1 MIEIPKALRP
11 GGKKGTEPKAP
22 PRFPGI
28 RRAMDGTAAVVAM
41 ETAGSEAAGAY
52 PITPS
57 TQMGEGWAEAVA
69 AGKSNVFG
77 RRLLFF
83 EPEGEHAA
91 AAVTAGMS
99 MVGLRATNFSSGQGI
114 VYMHESLYPAVG
126 KRLTY
131 VLNMACRA
139 LTKQSLNIHAG
150 HDDYHAVDDTGFFQL
165 FAKNAQEAADL
176 NLIGHRIAELALNPG
191 IVAQDGFLT
200 SHVLESVRLPEPELV
215 REYLGDPADTIDS
228 PTPAQRMVF
237 GERRRRIP
245 ELFDL
250 DYPAM
255 LGVVQNQESYMQ
267 GVAAQRPFYFD
278 HIPGL
283 AERAFSEFAELT
295 GRRYAPLQGYRMDDA
310 VYALVAQGSAVSDA
324 EAVCDYLREVEGV
337 KVGVVNVTMF
347 RPFPRALMVELL
359 EGKKAVTVMERLD
372 QPLAADPPL
381 LREIRTAMAQALEN
395 GRAREASEARRE
407 GARRQKNRRTLPVV
421 GAGQAPHPG
430 VPPLLQA
437 QVPDFHSAIFGL
449 GSRDLQ
455 PGDLVA
461 AVRNMAEGNRGLR
474 RYYLGI
480 DFLRKGSR
488 LPKFQIWQEEVE
500 EGYPELARLALPS
513 VGEVNVMPQ
522 DALPVR
528 IHSVGGWGAMTM
540 GKNLAQTAFEL
551 LDVHVKANPKY
562 GSEKKG
568 QPTAFYLTLSR
579 SPIRT
584 NGELKHVGA
593 VLSPDPN
600 VFHHSN
606 PLAGL
611 REEGTFVIQS
621 DQEPEEFWRSLPV
634 ESRREIRER
643 GIRVHSLDG
652 FRIAAE
658 EASNPDLRYRM
669 QGAAFMGA
677 FFAASPLMEQEGLDE
692 ERLFGGIRAQLEKRF
707 GHLGERVVEDNLR
720 VIRRGFQEVREV
732 EPVEVED
739 ESASDGEVIEGEVPR
754 MPARMQAPGALQGA
768 AEAGAFWDQ
777 VCGPLKAGEDP
788 LADPFVAMSAMPA
801 ATGAIRDMTQV
812 RMEVPRFI
820 AEKCTGCSH
829 CWVQCPDSAIP
840 ALVNTVEEVLEAAVT
855 TATDVRPLDRIRQIS
870 RPLAGEVRKV
880 LKGVPFKTFGDALS
894 QAYESVADRLGW
906 DPERRSALDAEF
918 ARVYGAV
925 ADYPLA
931 KTAPFFDGPETKEK
945 GSGGLLS
952 IMIDPETC
960 KGCNLCV
967 EVCPEEALVSVRQ
980 TDEVVETLRENRRL
994 WEHLPETRDPYIRIA
1009 SMEEGIGTLSSLLL
1023 KKENYL
1029 SMVGGDGA
1037 CMGCGEK
1044 TSMHLVVSAIHALMG
1059 PRAAEHV
1066 KELDELIEGLDAK
1079 AREILAAEA
1088 DVDASP
1094 AWEPGD
1100 AVPVPLSPENRNRL
1114 ERLSGLL
1121 SRLKDLRWRYTEGPG
1136 GKGRAPLGMTNAT
1149 GCSSVWGSTYPYN
1162 PYPFPWVNH
1171 LFQDAPSVAIGI
1183 FEGHMRKMADG
1194 FRDIRRARLEL
1205 DDEWDAERHEEELA
1219 ALDWKGFTDHEF
1231 ALCPPIVA
1239 TGGDGAM
1246 LDIGFQNLSRLL
1258 SSGKPIRVIV
1268 LDTQV
1273 YSNTGGQACT
1283 SGFTGQVSDMAAW
1296 GAAQRG
1302 KEETRKELS
1311 LVAMAHRDVYVH
1323 QSSQAS
1329 ASHLLEGVLRGLQQ
1343 RRPVVFNIYTPCP
1356 VEHGTPDYG
1365 SMRAARLALESRAF
1379 PFLTY
1384 DPDAGDTLADRISLE
1399 GNPSPDDPWPTYT
1412 LKYVDEDGESKEMEL
1427 PLTTADWAATEG
1439 RFRKHFRKIPREEW
1453 DDDLVPFHEFVA
1465 LSGDEREDKVP
1476 FIHTVGEGDR
1486 LERTKVTDEIVT
1498 LAEERLGH
1506 WSLLRQMAGQE
1517 VAPWVR
1523 DRIAGE
1529 LESGFEE
1536 REKALREE
1544 YEAKLQDLRT
1554 RYPTVVAR
1562 RMAEGLL
1569 RAAGPDLTLAELLER
1584 AADAP
1589 PLPPVDLRGLEG
1601 WHPGAGNGPGPGEAG
1616 GPATAAQ
1623 TAPGGTRGAGEGPA
1637 PHAKAEA
1644 GGVAAPPEPDTKA
1657 DAEELED
1664 EEEEG
1669 LVLEPY
1675 IETERCTTCD
1685 ECIKINDRMF
1695 AYDENKQAYIK
1706 DPRAGTFAELVK
1718 AAERCTVEVIHPGTP
1733 LNPNEKDLDKWIK
1746 RAERF
1751 N

>member
-1 MIEIPKALRP
+1 MIEIPDRLNP
-11 GGKKGTEPKAP
+11 LKKREPEPVAKP
-22 PRFPGI
+22 PFPGI
-28 RRAMDGTAAVVAM
+28 RQAMDGTGAVVAM
-41 ETAGSEAAGAY
+41 ETAASEAAGAY

-69 AGKSNVFG
+69 AGRTNVFG

-91 AAVTAGMS
+91 AGVTAGMS
-99 MVGLRATNFSSGQGI
+99 MAGLRATNFSSGQGI

-176 NLIGHRIAELALNPG
+176 NLIAHRIAELALNPG
-191 IVAQDGFLT
+191 ILAQDGFLT
-200 SHVLESVRLPEPELV
+200 SHVLESLNLPEPELI
-215 REYLGDPADTIDS
+215 REFLGDPADVIES

-237 GERRRRIP
+237 GPRRRRIP

-278 HIPGL
+278 HIPEL
-283 AERAFSEFAELT
+283 AERAFQEYAALT
-295 GRRYAPLQGYRMDDA
+295 GRRYAPLQGYRTEDA
-310 VYALVAQGSAVSDA
+310 VYLLVAQGSVVSDA
-324 EAVCDYLREVEGV
+324 EAVCDYLREERGL
-337 KVGVVNVTMF
+337 KVGVVNLTMF
-347 RPFPRALMVELL
+347 RPFPAGLL
-359 EGKKAVTVMERLD
+359 VRLLAGKRGVTVLERLD
-372 QPLAADPPL
+372 QPLAADPPI
-381 LREIRTAMAQALEN
+381 LRETRTAMAQALEN
-395 GRAREASEARRE
+395 GRVHQADRGGGKGRGRREA
-407 GARRQKNRRTLPVV
+407 LPVV
-421 GAGQAPHPG
+421 GGGGLPYPG
-430 VPPLLQA
+430 VPPLMQA
-437 QVPDFHSAIFGL
+437 EVPDFHSAIFGL

-455 PGDLVA
+455 PRHLVA
-461 AVRNMAEGNRGLR
+461 AVENMLEEGDRRR

-480 DFLRKGSR
+480 DFLRGGHR
-488 LPKFQIWQEEVE
+488 LPKLQVWEEE
-500 EGYPELARLALPS
+500 MEDGYPELRRLALPPS
-513 VGEVNVMPQ
+513 DPVDVMPP

-540 GKNLAQTAFEL
+540 GKNLALTAFEL
-551 LDVHVKANPKY
+551 LGMHVKANPRY

-568 QPTAFYLTLSR
+568 QPTAFYLTLAR

-584 NGELKHVGA
+584 NGELKRVGA

-600 VFHHSN
+600 VFGHSD

-611 REEGTFVIQS
+611 RSGGTFVIQS
-621 DQEPEEFWRSLPV
+621 DQDPETFWKELPATARRDV
-634 ESRREIRER
+634 REREIR
-643 GIRVHSLDG
+643 VHILDG
-652 FRIAAE
+652 FRIAKE
-658 EASNPDLRYRM
+658 EATNPDLRYRM

-677 FFAASPLMEQEGLDE
+677 FFAASPLMEEEGMDE
-692 ERLFGGIRAQLEKRF
+692 DRLFEGIRAQLQARF
-707 GHLGERVVEDNLR
+707 GRLGQQVVEDNLR
-720 VIRRGFQEVREV
+720 VIRRGFDEVREV
-732 EPVEVED
+732 EPIQVD
-739 ESASDGEVIEGEVPR
+739 EEALEGAEPLGDVPR
-754 MPARMQAPGALQGA
+754 MPLRMQSPLAREGA
-768 AEAGAFWDQ
+768 ANPACFWDQ
-777 VCGPLKAGEDP
+777 VCGPMKAGQDP
-788 LADPFVAMSAMPA
+788 LADPFTAMSTMPA
-801 ATGAIRDMTQV
+801 ATGAIRDMTSV
-812 RMEVPRFI
+812 RLEVPRFI

-840 ALVNTVEEVLEAAVT
+840 ALVNTVEEVLDAAIT
-855 TATDVRPLDRIRQIS
+855 TASNGRPLDRIKQIS
-870 RPLAGEVRKV
+870 RPLRSEVQKV
-880 LKGVPFKTFGDALS
+880 LRGVPFRTFGDALS
-894 QAYESVADRLGW
+894 QAYESVAGRLGW
-906 DPERRSALDAEF
+906 DAERRSALDAEF
-918 ARVYGAV
+918 AKVYGAL

-931 KTAPFFDGPETKEK
+931 KTAPFFDGPEGKEK
-945 GSGGLLS
+945 GAGGLLS
-952 IMIDPETC
+952 ILIDPETC

-967 EVCPEEALVSVRQ
+967 EVCPDDALVTVPQ
-980 TDEVVETLRENRRL
+980 TPEVVETLRANRRL
-994 WEHLPETRDPYIRIA
+994 WDHLPDTQDRYIRIA
-1009 SMEEGIGTLSSLLL
+1009 NLEEGIGTLSSLLL
-1023 KKENYL
+1023 KKEYYL

-1044 TSMHLVVSAIHALMG
+1044 TAMHLVTAAIRAVMA

-1066 KELDELIEGLDAK
+1066 EHLDELIADLERK
-1079 AREILAAEA
+1079 AREILTSEVEVDQAEA
-1088 DVDASP
+1088 
-1094 AWEPGD
+1094 WEAGEGV
-1100 AVPVPLSPENRNRL
+1100 ALPLGSEKKEVVERMGRL
-1114 ERLSGLL
+1114 IT
-1121 SRLKDLRWRYTEGPG
+1121 RLKDLRWRYTEGPG
-1136 GKGRAPLGMTNAT
+1136 GKGRAHLGMTNAT

-1194 FRDIRRARLEL
+1194 FRDIRRAELEL
-1205 DDEWDAERHEEELA
+1205 AGEYEAERHEAELE
-1219 ALDWKGFTDHEF
+1219 ALDWRGFSDQEF

-1258 SSGKPIRVIV
+1258 ASGKPIRVIV

-1283 SGFTGQVSDMAAW
+1283 SGFTGQVSDMAAF

-1311 LVAMAHRDVYVH
+1311 LLAMAHREAYVH

-1329 ASHLLEGVLRGLQQ
+1329 ASHLLEGVLKGLQQ
-1343 RRPVVFNIYTPCP
+1343 RRPAIFNFYTPCP
-1356 VEHGTPDYG
+1356 VEHGTADDG

-1384 DPDAGDTLADRISLE
+1384 DPEAGDTLADRVSLE

-1412 LKYVDEDGESKEMEL
+1412 LKYVDDDGKDAEMEL

-1439 RFRKHFRKIPREEW
+1439 RFRKHFRPIPREEW
-1453 DDDLVPFHEFVA
+1453 DDDQLPFHEFVA
-1465 LSGDEREDKVP
+1465 LDPEERDGRTP
-1476 FIHTVGEGDR
+1476 FIYVLDEDHGLKR
-1486 LERTKVTDEIVT
+1486 LRASLEMVT

-1517 VAPWVR
+1517 LAPWVR
-1523 DRIAGE
+1523 EQVVRE
-1529 LESGFEE
+1529 VESRFEE
-1536 REKALREE
+1536 EKKALEQEHEDR
-1544 YEAKLQDLRT
+1544 LQELRS
-1554 RYPTVVAR
+1554 RYPVLVAR

-1569 RAAGPDLTLAELLER
+1569 RGGGEELTLAQLLER
-1584 AADAP
+1584 AAGAP
-1589 PLPPVDLRGLEG
+1589 PLPRVEDGGMESWSPDTGNGRKDAGR
-1601 WHPGAGNGPGPGEAG
+1601 PGAQADAAAKDEGEAG
-1616 GPATAAQ
+1616 VAVEEAPSETAV
-1623 TAPGGTRGAGEGPA
+1623 E
-1637 PHAKAEA
+1637 E
-1644 GGVAAPPEPDTKA
+1644 D
-1657 DAEELED
+1657 DEELA
-1664 EEEEG
+1664 
-1669 LVLEPY
+1669 LEPY

-1706 DPRAGTFAELVK
+1706 DPQAGTFAELVK
-1718 AAERCTVEVIHPGTP
+1718 AAERCTVEIIHPGTP
-1733 LNPNEKDLDKWIK
+1733 LNPDEKDLDKWIK

>member
-1 MIEIPKALRP
+1 MIEIGKALFGRNPEEP
-11 GGKKGTEPKAP
+11 GKPAGPLY
-22 PRFPGI
+22 PGV

-41 ETAGSEAAGAY
+41 ETAAGEAAGAY

-69 AGKSNVFG
+69 QGRPNVFG
-77 RRLLFF
+77 RRLIFF

-99 MVGLRATNFSSGQGI
+99 MTGLRSTNFSSGQGI

-176 NLIGHRIAELALNPG
+176 NLIAHRIAELSLNPG
-191 IVAQDGFLT
+191 ILAQDGFLT
-200 SHVLESVRLPEPELV
+200 SHVVESVLLPEPELV
-215 REYLGDPADTIDS
+215 RDYLGDPSDLIES
-228 PTPAQRMVF
+228 PTAAQRMVF
-237 GERRRRIP
+237 GQERRRIP

-278 HIPGL
+278 HIPAL
-283 AERAFSEFAELT
+283 AERAFREYTDLT
-295 GRRYAPLQGYRMDDA
+295 GRQYAPLQGYRMEDA
-310 VYALVAQGSAVSDA
+310 AYVLVGQGSVVSDA
-324 EAVCDYLREVEGV
+324 EAVCDHLRDRKGI
-337 KVGVVNVTMF
+337 KVGVLNVTMF
-347 RPFPRALMVELL
+347 RPFPAALMAQLL
-359 EGKKAVTVMERLD
+359 AGRRAVTVLERLD

-381 LREIRTAMAQALEN
+381 LREIRSAMSQAVEN
-395 GRAREASEARRE
+395 GRVRDRRE
-407 GARRQKNRRTLPVV
+407 GARPQVRRGKGKALPMIPRE
-421 GAGQAPHPG
+421 GALHPG
-430 VPPLLQA
+430 VPPLTQA
-437 QVPDFHSAIFGL
+437 EVPDFHSAVFGL

-461 AVRNMAEGNRGLR
+461 AVENMREEGEGRR

-480 DFLRKGSR
+480 DFLRAGSR
-488 LPKFQIWQEEVE
+488 LPKLQVWQEELQDA
-500 EGYPELARLALPS
+500 YPDLGRLALPG
-513 VGEVNVMPQ
+513 VGHVDVMPPE
-522 DALPVR
+522 ALSIR

-540 GKNLAQTAFEL
+540 GKNLAQTAFDL
-551 LDVHVKANPKY
+551 LGMHVKANPKY

-568 QPTAFYLTLSR
+568 QPTAFYLTLAR

-584 NGELKHVGA
+584 NGELKRVA
-593 VLSPDPN
+593 VVLSPDPN
-600 VFHHSN
+600 VFRHSN

-611 REEGTFVIQS
+611 EAGGVFLIQS
-621 DQEPEEFWRSLPV
+621 DQEPEAFWKGLPA
-634 ESRREIRER
+634 RAREDLRE
-643 GIRVHSLDG
+643 GGHRVFVLDG

-677 FFAASPLMEQEGLDE
+677 FFAASPLMDREGLDD
-692 ERLFGGIRAQLEKRF
+692 ERLFQGIRAQLAAKF
-707 GHLGERVVEDNLR
+707 GHLGEGVVEDNLR
-720 VIRRGFQEVREV
+720 VIRRGFQELL
-732 EPVEVED
+732 PVEIPEQEELQD
-739 ESASDGEVIEGEVPR
+739 EEAGEVPR
-754 MPARMQAPGALQGA
+754 MPELMESPQATPGVGHP
-768 AEAGAFWDQ
+768 GRFWDQ
-777 VCGPLKAGEDP
+777 VAGPLRFGEDP
-788 LADPFVAMSAMPA
+788 LADPFTAVSAIPA
-801 ATGAIRDMTQV
+801 ATGAIRDMTDV
-812 RMEVPRFI
+812 RLEVPDFI

-840 ALVNTVEEVLEAAVT
+840 ALVNTVEEVLEAAVN
-855 TATDVRPLDRIRQIS
+855 TAADGKPLDRMRQIS
-870 RPLAGEVRKV
+870 RPLAAEVRKV
-880 LKGVPFKTFGDALS
+880 LKGVPFHTFGEALS
-894 QAYESVADRLGW
+894 QAYESVSDRLNW

-931 KTAPFFDGPETKEK
+931 KTDPFFDGPEGKEK

-952 IMIDPETC
+952 IVINPETC

-967 EVCPEEALVSVRQ
+967 EVCDDGALVTARQ
-980 TDEVVETLRENRRL
+980 TDEIVETLRNNFEL
-994 WEHLPETRDPYIRIA
+994 WKHLPETDDRYVKIA
-1009 SMEEGIGTLSSLLL
+1009 SMEEGIGILSSLLL
-1023 KKENYL
+1023 KRENYL

-1044 TSMHLVVSAIHALMG
+1044 TSMHLIVSAIHALMA
-1059 PRAAEHV
+1059 PRVAAHV
-1066 KELDELIEGLDAK
+1066 ERLDGLVHGLDRK
-1079 AREILAAEA
+1079 AREILASDA
-1088 DVDASP
+1088 DVDDP
-1094 AWEPGD
+1094 RGWERDDTVALPLD
-1100 AVPVPLSPENRNRL
+1100 AEKKARL
-1114 ERLSGLL
+1114 ERISRLL
-1121 SRLKDLRWRYTEGPG
+1121 KRLKDLRWRYLEGPG
-1136 GKGRAPLGMTNAT
+1136 GRGRAPLGMTNAT

-1194 FRDIRRARLEL
+1194 FLEIRRAELEL
-1205 DDEWDAERHEEELA
+1205 QD
-1219 ALDWKGFTDHEF
+1219 ALDPVAFQKETADFDWRRFTDEEF

-1258 SSGKPIRVIV
+1258 ASGKPIRVIV

-1283 SGFTGQVSDMAAW
+1283 SGFLGQVSDMASY

-1302 KEETRKELS
+1302 KEETRKELA
-1311 LVAMAHRDVYVH
+1311 LVAMAHRDVYIH

-1329 ASHLLEGVLRGLQQ
+1329 ASHLLEGVLKGLQV
-1343 RRPVVFNIYTPCP
+1343 RRPAVFNIYTPCP
-1356 VEHGTPDYG
+1356 VEHGTRDEG
-1365 SMRAARLALESRAF
+1365 SMEAARLALESRAF

-1384 DPDAGDTLADRISLE
+1384 NPEEGETLASRISLE
-1399 GNPSPDDPWPTYT
+1399 GNPSPDRPWPSYT
-1412 LKYVDEDGESKEMEL
+1412 LRYVDEDGNQKEMEL
-1427 PLTTADWAATEG
+1427 PVTTADWAAGEG
-1439 RFRKHFRKIPREEW
+1439 RFRQHFRRVPQEEW
-1453 DDDLVPFHEFVA
+1453 DDDMVPFHQFLELEA
-1465 LSGDEREDKVP
+1465 EDREGKVP
-1476 FIHTVGEGDR
+1476 FIHVLGKERR
-1486 LERTKVTDEIVT
+1486 LERMRASSEIVA

-1517 VAPWVR
+1517 VDPRVR
-1523 DRIAGE
+1523 DRLARE
-1529 LESGFEE
+1529 LEREFDSRLEAARDEFE
-1536 REKALREE
+1536 RKLKDLKA
-1544 YEAKLQDLRT
+1544 
-1554 RYPTVVAR
+1554 RYPVVVAR
-1562 RMAEGLL
+1562 RMAQGLL
-1569 RAAGPDLTLAELLER
+1569 SANDGELTLTQLLER
-1584 AADAP
+1584 AASAP
-1589 PLPPVDLRGLEG
+1589 PLPDVDVADLDV
-1601 WHPGAGNGPGPGEAG
+1601 PGEGSENGRSRKADGKSRASVDDLG
-1616 GPATAAQ
+1616 GV
-1623 TAPGGTRGAGEGPA
+1623 GGEETSASGE
-1637 PHAKAEA
+1637 E
-1644 GGVAAPPEPDTKA
+1644 GGVATSVATEPERELVDEDD
-1657 DAEELED
+1657 DA
-1664 EEEEG
+1664 

-1675 IETERCTTCD
+1675 IETARCTTCD

-1706 DPRAGTFAELVK
+1706 DPGAGTFAELVK
-1718 AAERCTVEVIHPGTP
+1718 AAERCTVEIIHPGTP
-1733 LNPNEKDLDKWIK
+1733 LDPSEKDLEKWIK